1 MYILLAF
8 VLIAVDQLTKYW
20 VQQNIP
26 LWESIPII
34 KNVFHLTH
42 VHNPGAAFSIL
53 AHQKWFFVLT
63 AVIAIVAVWLLRKAI
78 TQQGRL
84 FKWGL
89 AMALAGAIGNLID
102 RLRLDVV
109 VDFFDFQ
116 IWPVFNVADI
126 CIVLGVCILIGTI
139 LRQDVIGKRS

>member
-1 MYILLAF
+1 LYA
-8 VLIAVDQLTKYW
+8 LIALLILISDQLTKYW
-20 VQQNIP
+20 VQKYIP

-34 KNVFHLTH
+34 PHVFHLTH

-53 AHQKWFFVLT
+53 AYKKWFFILT
-63 AVIAIVAVWLLRKAI
+63 AIIAVVATWLLRRVIAK
-78 TQQGRL
+78 QSRC
-84 FKWGL
+84 FKLGVTL
-89 AMALAGAIGNLID
+89 ALSGATGNLID

-116 IWPVFNVADI
+116 IWPVFNIADI
-126 CIVLGVCILIGTI
+126 CIVTGVGILIWNI